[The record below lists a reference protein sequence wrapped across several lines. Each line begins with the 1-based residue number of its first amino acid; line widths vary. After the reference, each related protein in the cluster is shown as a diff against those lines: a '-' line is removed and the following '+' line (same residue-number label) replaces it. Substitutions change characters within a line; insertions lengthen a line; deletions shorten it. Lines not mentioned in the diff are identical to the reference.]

1 MKQNKKTT
9 TKTTKTVT
17 ATKKKPVVCSCKDE
31 KQQISVAETRIA
43 DLTAGEDLR
52 NAVLIVSLIINLF
65 FLTAWVTL
73 QVTNQYD
80 VALINALINR

>member
-1 MKQNKKTT
+1 MTQNKKTT
-9 TKTTKTVT
+9 TKISKT
-17 ATKKKPVVCSCKDE
+17 TKKKPTVCSCKHE
-31 KQQISVAETRIA
+31 QQQLDVAQARIT

-52 NAVLIVSLIINLF
+52 NSVLIVSLIINLF

-80 VALINALINR
+80 ASLINALIDL